1 MSTDYGSCAQLRVQ
15 PDFTKDP
22 DETLDFPINWKPE
35 LNGDMITMSQFILPD
50 GLNLVS
56 QSNTTNTSTVF
67 VSGGTS
73 GLIYRITNRIT
84 TIGGRTRDR
93 TINILVTDL

>member
-1 MSTDYGSCAQLRVQ
+1 MTDYSNCVALRQQ

-22 DETLDFPINWKPE
+22 DETLDFVLNWKAE
-35 LNGDMITMSQFILPD
+35 LNGDTIFTSNFLLPD
-50 GLNLVS
+50 GLTEAS
-56 QSNTTNTSTVF
+56 SSNTTNTATIF

-73 GLIYRITNRIT
+73 GLIYRITNRIV

-93 TINILVTDL
+93 TVNVLVTDL